1 MTIQLDM
8 LSIIIYLTL
17 VKVHNIALRLGY
29 VILNHELFSF
39 ACWVGQLL
47 VHKVTFCT
55 CKNLDPFNVTLTDVT
70 SA

>member
-1 MTIQLDM
+1 M
-8 LSIIIYLTL
+8 
-17 VKVHNIALRLGY
+17 KVHNIALRLGY